1 MDEGVKALLSHS
13 IRDAIY
19 DIRPNPDKARVKPYM
34 YWNPKK
40 SKACVKMIF
49 KRAPALQVLA
59 DKYPKGAFARMYADY
74 VRTNSNT
81 MSVPCRKDNLGSFSL
96 IPIRI
101 SL

>member
-13 IRDAIY
+13 IRGAIY

-40 SKACVKMIF
+40 SKACVKMLL
-49 KRAPALQVLA
+49 KRVPALQVLA

-74 VRTNSNT
+74 VRQIQI
-81 MSVPCRKDNLGSFSL
+81 MSVPCRKDDLGSFSL